1 MRKTVRL
8 ILLSLASFSLVSCNT
23 NSPSKKSKKSETTT
37 TSQTSGTTQSSSLS
51 EEEKKKTSDSTSSST
66 PTPAEN
72 SITIGTTGSTLPS
85 KLYGGSGESGGVALD
100 DSANRTEFK
109 NYINGIAKFDLV
121 ESFNP
126 VNKVYFNTDGNTGK
140 EHVNLTLGTG
150 SYEGKMTMNLTKAVS
165 KIEVEY
171 SAYFKVTAT
180 GTPYDEEAVLYIEDE
195 KYEPTITETMP
206 EPKEIA
212 THIYSTPSTSIYLTN
227 DNGDLIA
234 DGQHRVFIYS
244 IKLYF

>member
-1 MRKTVRL
+1 MRKTYRLL
-8 ILLSLASFSLVSCNT
+8 ILSVAAISLISCNT
-23 NSPSKKSKKSETTT
+23 NSSSKKSKKSTSEPGSTSLTSESSS
-37 TSQTSGTTQSSSLS
+37 TSQTGSNSS
-51 EEEKKKTSDSTSSST
+51 SSST
-66 PTPAEN
+66 SVTPTGD
-72 SITIGTTGSTLPS
+72 SLFIGTTGATLPS
-85 KLYGGSGESGGVALD
+85 KLCGGSGESGGVALYH
-100 DSANRTEFK
+100 SANRTEFV
-109 NYINGIAKFDLV
+109 NYINGLAGYSLVDSFD
-121 ESFNP
+121 P
-126 VNKVYFNTDGNTGK
+126 VNDVYFNTNGNVGK
-140 EHVNLTLGTG
+140 ENVQLTLGTG
-150 SYEGKMTMNLTKAVS
+150 NTEGKMTMNLTKAVS

-227 DNGDLIA
+227 DNGNLIA

-244 IKLYF
+244 IKLFF